1 MESLVAINRNRWS
14 PSRGARTLIRNMAGG
29 SPGCVVCGKP
39 RGPFTVSL
47 SMKLKNKPR
56 AIGFERAARSG
67 AQAADADR
75 RRAAGRTC
83 PRSGRSSKCAGKQ
96 SRARRAAGGDRRA
109 PCPRSATVG
118 RPSWV
123 ATPSRA
129 SGGMMPPVRLSGTRQ
144 VVLHNRIFEPVHKG
158 NSLKSLANN
167 GDSLSKPST
176 PYIDDES
183 PPRLSH
189 NYWAYRLA
197 GRDGHTQPS
206 IPARFPRRGGL
217 THNRLNAGAGGAGYF
232 GARCGVARKGS
243 TRCWL
248 PAWEG
253 RLSLPV
259 AQDDVIRSNEW
270 RLR

>member
-1 MESLVAINRNRWS
+1 
-14 PSRGARTLIRNMAGG
+14 MAGG

-206 IPARFPRRGGL
+206 ISACFLHCDGIASAALTRWPRSRPGLCRLPRFKELQRRTAAHAAILCAFALSSMTARSVKSPVSRLQRRARATAPPYPRRG
-217 THNRLNAGAGGAGYF
+217 
-232 GARCGVARKGS
+232 S
-243 TRCWL
+243 
-248 PAWEG
+248 
-253 RLSLPV
+253 
-259 AQDDVIRSNEW
+259 
-270 RLR
+270 